1 MNPTLELTE
10 QQYAEIES
18 QVNNIVGNNSKS
30 TNELYSIIG
39 KGLYYSNDVELNP
52 RGMAN
57 LFSKTGMDHT
67 WLTTH
72 NAIKLLSETP
82 SISRESAIESGK
94 DFWERLKEKIQHE
107 ICTNKTIQDFFLGSS
122 TLSGALKV
130 IIPIILA
137 AIGISII
144 NPLIL
149 AAIAAVIA
157 LIIKIGY
164 KAYCN
169 I

>member
-18 QVNNIVGNNSKS
+18 HVSNIVANNSKS

-52 RGMAN
+52 RGMVN
-57 LFSKTGMDHT
+57 LFSKTGVDKT

-72 NAIKLLSETP
+72 NAIKLLSENP

-94 DFWERLKEKIQHE
+94 DFWDRLKENIQKK
-107 ICTNKTIQDFFLGSS
+107 ICTNKTIQNFFLGDT
-122 TLSGALKV
+122 TLKDALKV
-130 IIPIILA
+130 IIPIILT
-137 AIGISII
+137 AIGISVI
-144 NPLIL
+144 NPMIM
-149 AAIAAVIA
+149 AAIIA
-157 LIIKIGY
+157 IISLIIKVGY